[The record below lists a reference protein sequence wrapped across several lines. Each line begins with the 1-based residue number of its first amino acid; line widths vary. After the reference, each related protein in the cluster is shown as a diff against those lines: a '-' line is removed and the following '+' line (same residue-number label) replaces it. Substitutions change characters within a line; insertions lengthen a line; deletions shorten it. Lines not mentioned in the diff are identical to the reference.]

1 MQHTPWRALR
11 RQAERFPFLAVAY
24 RKIRGVWLLHTS
36 TPVMTRYG
44 FKLVGNPAMQS
55 GTFEPDE
62 TRFLESSLAKADTFV
77 DIGANI
83 GYFSCLARSLG
94 KRVVAVEPLAENL
107 DYLFRN
113 LLLNGFDDVE
123 VFPLG
128 LAERPGLRTLL
139 EVQPLPR
146 S

>member
-1 MQHTPWRALR
+1 
-11 RQAERFPFLAVAY
+11 
-24 RKIRGVWLLHTS
+24 
-36 TPVMTRYG
+36 MTRYG